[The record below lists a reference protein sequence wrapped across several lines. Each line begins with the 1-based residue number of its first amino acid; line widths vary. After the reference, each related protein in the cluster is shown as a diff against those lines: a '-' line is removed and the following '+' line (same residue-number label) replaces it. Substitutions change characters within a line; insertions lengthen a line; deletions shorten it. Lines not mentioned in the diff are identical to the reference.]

1 VNAGNMLDQALERL
15 QADDVSMLP
24 VVDQEGALVGLLT
37 LENVG
42 EMMMLASAMRRRTGM
57 APSLDSLAEGR
68 S

>member
-42 EMMMLASAMRRRTGM
+42 EMMMLASAMKQRTGT
-57 APSLDSLAEGR
+57 APSLDTLAEGR